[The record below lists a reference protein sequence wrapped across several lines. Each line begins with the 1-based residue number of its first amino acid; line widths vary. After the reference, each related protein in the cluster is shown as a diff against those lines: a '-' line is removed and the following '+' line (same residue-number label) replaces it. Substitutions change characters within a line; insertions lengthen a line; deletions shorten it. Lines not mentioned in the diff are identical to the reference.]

1 MKKLFHGSI
10 LKGIK
15 CLKPISKFHEDDSKL
30 VVYLTENFAYSLFY
44 IWDGVK
50 NNRVKKWV
58 TCKIEDGVVIYE
70 EQFSDQIKRFY
81 DGVKGY
87 VYTFKKDE
95 SFIRTQEEDMWVSF
109 SEADVDGCEEISN
122 VYDRIIEN
130 EILGKVIIKR
140 FDNLSKTE
148 KNKMIVKMSDYI
160 IMKGLLDID
169 NEQSRFISSNHIDA
183 WKYAKEKSKKR
194 S

>member
-1 MKKLFHGSI
+1 MQKLFHGSI

-15 CLKPISKFHEDDSKL
+15 CLKLISKFHEDDSKL
-30 VVYLTENFAYSLFY
+30 VVYLTENLTYSLFY
-44 IWDGVK
+44 IWDEVK
-50 NNRVKKWV
+50 NNRTKKWV
-58 TCKIEDGVVIYE
+58 TCKIEEGVVIYE
-70 EQFSDQIKRFY
+70 EQFSDQLKRFY

-122 VYDRIIEN
+122 VYDRIIEY
-130 EILGKVIIKR
+130 EMLGKVIIKR

-148 KNKMIVKMSDYI
+148 KSKMIDKMSDYI
-160 IMKGLLDID
+160 IMKGLLDVD

-183 WKYAKEKSKKR
+183 WEYAKEKSKTR
-194 S
+194 N

>member
-1 MKKLFHGSI
+1 MQRLFHGSI

-30 VVYLTENFAYSLFY
+30 VVYLTENLAYSLFY
-44 IWDGVK
+44 IWDEVK
-50 NNRVKKWV
+50 NNRIKKWV

-70 EQFSDQIKRFY
+70 EQFSDQLKRFY

-95 SFIRTQEEDMWVSF
+95 SFIRTQEEDMCISF

-122 VYDRIIEN
+122 VYDRLIEY
-130 EILGKVIIKR
+130 EMLGKVIIKR
-140 FDNLSKTE
+140 FDSLSKTE
-148 KNKMIVKMSDYI
+148 KSKMIDKMSDYI
-160 IMKGLLDID
+160 IMKGLLNVD

-183 WKYAKEKSKKR
+183 WEYAKEKSKTR
-194 S
+194 N